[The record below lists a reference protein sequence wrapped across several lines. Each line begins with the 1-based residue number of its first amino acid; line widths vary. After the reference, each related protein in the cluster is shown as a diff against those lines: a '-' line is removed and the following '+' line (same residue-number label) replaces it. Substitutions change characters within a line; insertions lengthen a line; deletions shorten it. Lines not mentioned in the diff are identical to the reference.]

1 MTIEIKICGLKTT
14 ATVEAALVAGADLL
28 GFVVFPRS
36 PRNVTPAEAH
46 SLSFSARGR
55 AKIVALLVDPDDAL
69 LDIVVKTIAPDI
81 LQLHGHETPERC
93 AAVKA
98 KFKTSVMKAVGVSTA
113 ADLAEIATY
122 RGVVDRILLDAKPP
136 PESALPG
143 GNGHTFDWA
152 LIADLGRTEPFML
165 SGGLNAF
172 NVAHA
177 LHVTAAP
184 AVDVSSGV
192 ETTPGVKSS
201 ELIRAF
207 IKSVRSV

>member
-46 SLSFSARGR
+46 TLSISARGR

-177 LHVTAAP
+177 LQVTAAP

>member
-1 MTIEIKICGLKTT
+1 MPIEIKICGLKTT

-46 SLSFSARGR
+46 TLSISARGR

-177 LHVTAAP
+177 LQVTAAP

>member
-1 MTIEIKICGLKTT
+1 MSTEIKICGLKTA
-14 ATVEAALVAGADLL
+14 ATVDAALVAAANLL

-46 SLSFSARGR
+46 SLSFPARGR
-55 AKIVALLVDPDDAL
+55 AKIVTLLVDPDDDL
-69 LDIVVKTIAPDI
+69 LDIVVKTVAPDI
-81 LQLHGHETPERC
+81 LQLHGHESPERC

-98 KFKTSVMKAVGVSTA
+98 KFNTPVLKALGISTA
-113 ADLAEIATY
+113 ADLAVIAAY
-122 RGVVDRILLDAKPP
+122 RGVADQILLDAKPP

-143 GNGHTFDWA
+143 GNGLTFDWA
-152 LIADLGRTEPFML
+152 LIAGRGRAEPFML

-177 LHVTAAP
+177 LRVTAAP

-192 ETTPGVKSS
+192 ETTPGEKSS

-207 IKSVRSV
+207 IKAARSV

>member
-1 MTIEIKICGLKTT
+1 MPIEIKICGLKTT

-46 SLSFSARGR
+46 TLSFSARGR

-184 AVDVSSGV
+184 SVDVSSGV

>member
-1 MTIEIKICGLKTT
+1 MPIEIKICGLKTT

-177 LHVTAAP
+177 LQVTAAP